1 MDRLHEE
8 LKEPICSG
16 ETEDEEEEANDTP
29 EHQPIEQHPH
39 RTRSHDSL
47 CQSDGEQS
55 IPDNDEVASQT
66 SDGDRLPNKNR
77 RLRKRSS
84 PEADQISDISD
95 ATVTQEDRGS
105 ISKSE
110 QDMQNSEKD
119 IDETETVQYNE
130 SMEEGSGEVEETVV
144 QPERRV
150 RKTSY
155 SKMTRSPSH
164 EDVSSRMAGE
174 LWFCFVYFS
183 PPPDPS
189 TG

>member
-16 ETEDEEEEANDTP
+16 ETEDEEDEDNDTP
-29 EHQPIEQHPH
+29 EPQAVEQHPH

-84 PEADQISDISD
+84 PEADQISEVSSD

-119 IDETETVQYNE
+119 IDETETIQCNE

-164 EDVSSRMAGE
+164 EDVSSRMSGE
-174 LWFCFVYFS
+174 CWS
-183 PPPDPS
+183 PPP
-189 TG
+189 THTHTHTHHL